1 LVLSTHPFHERSAMK
16 PMRAFGAIVMVATA
30 VTSCTD
36 AATSD
41 SGSIP
46 QTPAPF
52 VLGPV
57 DGHDLSGIE
66 VDRVQV
72 GHEAP
77 DFTLTSLA
85 GPTGDIGDP
94 TAPSSSASCTTS

>member
-1 LVLSTHPFHERSAMK
+1 MK

-46 QTPAPF
+46 QTPAPV
-52 VLGPV
+52 VLGPA

-85 GPTGDIGDP
+85 GPTVTLSGYRGVKNVVLVFYRGHW
-94 TAPSSSASCTTS
+94 